1 MGRDIP
7 PAALGLPNT
16 SKQGIEAARA
26 HKWARCLHDPSR
38 LGGSPTLQGGGTESE
53 VAHKRAGWL
62 HNPCAEGGPNA
73 SKHRSMGTQSQV
85 ALKWANGLHNPYRMG
100 GSPTLHNG
108 GQNQK
113 WPTSGAGGYITPAA
127 WRVTNAA
134 QLGNRIGNG
143 PRVGWVAT

>member
-1 MGRDIP
+1 MGRDIT

-26 HKWARCLHDPSR
+26 HKWARCLHDPGR
-38 LGGSPTLQGGGTESE
+38 LRGSPTLQ
-53 VAHKRAGWL
+53 
-62 HNPCAEGGPNA
+62 
-73 SKHRSMGTQSQV
+73 SMGTESQV

-113 WPTSGAGGYITPAA
+113 WPTSGAGGYITRVA